1 MATQTSNGTNTKIL
15 ITGASGQ
22 YGRLAVEGLLARGI
36 PPSSL
41 LLLTRNPTKLS
52 AYAQRGLCIRQ
63 GSFDDPVASL
73 AAAFAGASTMLLIST
88 SRAGARLP
96 QHRTAI
102 DAAAAAGVAHVVYTS
117 IVSAE
122 RAAPTAL
129 VGREHRDTEAMLKE
143 ISASATAGAMKWTAL
158 RDAQYAEAMADV
170 AAPAA
175 VEAMADVA
183 APAAVEAGA
192 LRCNSG
198 DGKVAFVARADCVA
212 AAVAVL
218 CDPAPHADRAYAI
231 TGPELLSWRD
241 AARVMGE
248 VAGRG
253 SDGVVFESLTDEEM
267 FATFDAVGIP
277 REPVDD
283 LVVGGYPWNSSDMV
297 SFGKATRLGEMEVIS
312 GDVEMLTGRPPKS
325 FREVLEESWARRKAA
340 SAAAAAAAAG
350 QV

>member
-1 MATQTSNGTNTKIL
+1 MAAAQEAGGTANNKIL

-41 LLLTRNPTKLS
+41 LLLTRNPGKLS
-52 AYAQRGLCIRQ
+52 AYAERGLSIRQ
-63 GSFDDPVASL
+63 GSFDDAVETL

-102 DAAAAAGVAHVVYTS
+102 EAAARAGVTHIVYTS

-129 VGREHRDTEAMLKE
+129 VGQEHRATEAMLRE
-143 ISASATAGAMKWTAL
+143 VAAAATTGGSMKWTAL
-158 RDAQYAEAMADV
+158 RDAQYADAMADV

-175 VEAMADVA
+175 I
-183 APAAVEAGA
+183 EAGA
-192 LRCNSG
+192 LRSNAG
-198 DGKVAFVARADCVA
+198 DGLVAFVARSDCVA

-231 TGPELLSWRD
+231 TGPELLSWRH
-241 AARVMGE
+241 AAALMGE
-248 VAGRG
+248 VSGKGPAGVAFEAL
-253 SDGVVFESLTDEEM
+253 SDDDM
-267 FATFDAVGIP
+267 FADFDAMGIP

-283 LVVGGYPWNSSDMV
+283 LVVNGFPWNSTDMV
-297 SFGKATRLGEMEVIS
+297 SFGKATRLGEMAVIS
-312 GDVEMLTGRPPKS
+312 GDVEMLTGRPPKR
-325 FREVLEESWARRKAA
+325 FREVMEESWARRKAA
-340 SAAAAAAAAG
+340 AAG
-350 QV
+350 RV

>member
-102 DAAAAAGVAHVVYTS
+102 EAAAAAGVAHVVYTS

-158 RDAQYAEAMADV
+158 RDAQYA
-170 AAPAA
+170 
-175 VEAMADVA
+175 EAMADVA

-340 SAAAAAAAAG
+340 SAAAAAAAG

>member
-102 DAAAAAGVAHVVYTS
+102 EAAAAAGVAHVVYTS

-175 VEAMADVA
+175 VEA
-183 APAAVEAGA
+183 GA

-241 AARVMGE
+241 AARVMGD